1 MFDNKKRSMNLHSV
15 LMVEICFTQVQHMHT
30 YMYIIDMYMYIQYSY
45 SPLPISLGEENSHSD
60 V

>member
-1 MFDNKKRSMNLHSV
+1 MFDNKKRAMNLHSV

-30 YMYIIDMYMYIQYSY
+30 YMYIIDMYMYMQYSY
-45 SPLPISLGEENSHSD
+45 SHYLL